1 MRTTYRGINRAQ
13 ALKQHREM
21 LEYHKLKA
29 EGKTESLKAKYF
41 AEPTKFQRIKARAK
55 EFFGF

>member
-1 MRTTYRGINRAQ
+1 
-13 ALKQHREM
+13 M